1 MDGGKTIPFGNH
13 RQAFKDLFGIMMPTI
28 EHRSLVLYEDFIA
41 GCTFQT
47 LSALSGSPILD
58 NISVVNQTV
67 IGTIFVPAKRT
78 S

>member
-1 MDGGKTIPFGNH
+1 MDRAKTIPFGYH
-13 RQAFKDLFGIMMPTI
+13 CQAFEDLFGVMVPTI
-28 EHRSLVLYEDFIA
+28 EHRPLVLHEDFLT

-47 LSALSGSPILD
+47 LGALSGSPILD
-58 NISVVNQTV
+58 NIPVINQTV